1 MSLAAPSA
9 GTGGSILDGSS
20 PRSRRLAPPRVGSLL
35 QAAFWV
41 VLILIILLPCL
52 AFLVLAVSPRLFDQ
66 GRAYFTLHYLGSVFT
81 GQTAVAIGNSLW
93 VSALAALIGVAV
105 GFPVAWCTS
114 RTTVRGRGV
123 ITAAMWLVLLL
134 PSWLPSLGWVRLVQ
148 IDGVMYRLGLNLPF
162 VTHAVLGPA
171 GVVLVLGIRNVP
183 FAYLAISTALA
194 GMGQEFEDAARVH
207 GATRLG
213 SIRVV
218 APIIA
223 PAIWSAVAIGFA
235 EAVSDFGVAATL
247 AYQANFQL
255 GTYQLYAAINNFP
268 PSFPVAASMAWLLV
282 ASVGIPLALQARALR
297 GRSYAVLSG
306 RSRQIVRRRLGRRG
320 QLLALS
326 GIGLFFLVALG
337 VPAFGAVSGSL
348 MADYGGSSALSTAN
362 YSAVLHSSALTAP
375 LLRSLLYGVITAT
388 VTVVLGYVAA
398 RHLTRARSRATRL
411 LDFLLLAAVAIPS
424 VIFAAGYIM
433 AYNLPFLSHIGV
445 NLYQTVGL
453 LIIAYAA
460 SSLPTNARVLVGS
473 VSQLQA
479 SLHDAARV
487 HGAGPIRAWL
497 RGVAPLLSRP
507 LLYAWLLTF
516 TAVFLELPISQL
528 LYAPSQPPV
537 SVAIEDNLANYHFG
551 VGTAQSVVAV
561 LLALAIVVCVL
572 GAHRLLTP
580 RGWRQVGAA
589 R

>member
-1 MSLAAPSA
+1 VSLVSPSAAPGGAVLA
-9 GTGGSILDGSS
+9 G
-20 PRSRRLAPPRVGSLL
+20 PRSRGRVGIPTAGNVL
-35 QAAFWV
+35 QGGFWV
-41 VLILIILLPCL
+41 VLVLIILLPCL
-52 AFLVLAVSPRLFDQ
+52 AFLVLAVSPKLFDQ
-66 GRAYFTLHYLGSVFT
+66 GSSYFTLHYLGSVFT
-81 GQTAVAIGNSLW
+81 GQTAAAIGNSLW
-93 VSALAALIGVAV
+93 VSAVASMIGVAV
-105 GFPVAWCTS
+105 GFPVAWLTS
-114 RTTVRGRGV
+114 RTDLRGRSL
-123 ITAAMWLVLLL
+123 IAASMWLVLLL

-148 IDGVMYRLGLNLPF
+148 LDGVMYRLGLNLPV
-162 VTHAVLGPA
+162 VTHAVLGPI
-171 GVVLVLGIRNVP
+171 GVVMVLSIRNTP

-207 GATRLG
+207 GASRLQ

-247 AYQANFQL
+247 AYQANFHL
-255 GTYQLYAAINNFP
+255 GTYQLYEAIDNFP
-268 PSFPVAASMAWLLV
+268 PSFPTAASMAWLLV
-282 ASVGIPLALQARALR
+282 ASVGLPLALQARALR

-306 RSRQIVRRRLGRRG
+306 RSRQIVRRRLSLRG
-320 QLLALS
+320 KGFAIT
-326 GIGLFFLVALG
+326 GIGFFFLIALG
-337 VPAFGAVSGSL
+337 VPAFGAISGSL
-348 MADYGGSSALSTAN
+348 LADYGGSFKLSTTN

-375 LLRSLLYGVITAT
+375 LLRSLFYGVITASI
-388 VTVVLGYVAA
+388 TVVLGYIAA
-398 RHLTRARSRATRL
+398 RRLTQAKTRATRF

-433 AYNLPFLSHIGV
+433 AYNLPILSHIGI

-479 SLHDAARV
+479 SLQDAARV
-487 HGAGPIRAWL
+487 HGANPIRAWL
-497 RGVAPLLSRP
+497 RGVAPLISRP
-507 LLYAWLLTF
+507 LVYAWLLTF
-516 TAVFLELPISQL
+516 TGVFLELPISQL

-537 SVAIEDNLANYHFG
+537 SVAIEDNLSNYHFG
-551 VGTAQSVVAV
+551 VGTAQSVFAV
-561 LLALAIVVCVL
+561 LLALTVVVCVL
-572 GAHRLLTP
+572 IAYRLLTP
-580 RGWRQVGAA
+580 RGWRQVGAT

>member
-1 MSLAAPSA
+1 VSLVSPS
-9 GTGGSILDGSS
+9 TGPVGGAVPRGSR
-20 PRSRRLAPPRVGSLL
+20 PRQRATRPTLGNLL
-35 QAAFWV
+35 QGGFWL
-41 VLILIILLPCL
+41 VLVLIILLPCL

-66 GRAYFTLHYLGSVFT
+66 GNSYFTLHYLGSVFT
-81 GQTAVAIGNSLW
+81 GQTAIAIGNSLW
-93 VSALAALIGVAV
+93 VSAVASAIGLAV
-105 GFPVAWCTS
+105 GFPVAWFAS
-114 RTTVRGRGV
+114 RTDLPGRAL
-123 ITAAMWLVLLL
+123 ITAGMWLVLLL

-148 IDGVMYRLGLNLPF
+148 LDGVMYRLGLNLPF
-162 VTHAVLGPA
+162 VTHAILGPA
-171 GVVLVLGIRNVP
+171 GVVLVLGLRNAP
-183 FAYLAISTALA
+183 FAFLAISTALA

-207 GATRLG
+207 GASRLH

-247 AYQANFQL
+247 AYQANFHL
-255 GTYQLYAAINNFP
+255 GTYQLYEAIDNFP
-268 PSFPVAASMAWLLV
+268 PSFPTAASMAWLLV
-282 ASVGIPLALQARALR
+282 ASVGLPLALQARALR

-306 RSRQIVRRRLGRRG
+306 RSRQIVRRRLSIRG
-320 QLLALS
+320 KGYALT
-326 GIGLFFLVALG
+326 GIGFFFLIALG
-337 VPAFGAVSGSL
+337 VPAFGAISGSL
-348 MADYGGSSALSTAN
+348 LADYGGSFALSTSN
-362 YSAVLHSSALTAP
+362 YSAVLHSSALISP
-375 LLRSLLYGVITAT
+375 LLRSLLYGVITASI
-388 VTVVLGYVAA
+388 TVVLGYMAA
-398 RHLTRARSRATRL
+398 RRLTQQRTRATRY

-433 AYNLPFLSHIGV
+433 AYNLPFLSHIGI

-473 VSQLQA
+473 VSQLQG
-479 SLHDAARV
+479 SLQDAARV
-487 HGAGPIRAWL
+487 HGAKPIRAWL

-516 TAVFLELPISQL
+516 TGVFLELPISQL

-537 SVAIEDNLANYHFG
+537 SVAIEDNLSNYHFG
-551 VGTAQSVVAV
+551 IGTAQSVFAV
-561 LLALAIVVCVL
+561 MLALAVVVCAL
-572 GAHRLLTP
+572 TAYRLLTP
-580 RGWRQVGAA
+580 RGWRQVGAS

>member
-1 MSLAAPSA
+1 MTPISGAVL
-9 GTGGSILDGSS
+9 
-20 PRSRRLAPPRVGSLL
+20 RV
-35 QAAFWV
+35 AFWIA
-41 VLILIILLPCL
+41 LFLIILLPCL

-66 GRAYFTLHYLGSVFT
+66 GSSYFTLHYLGSVFT
-81 GQTAVAIGNSLW
+81 GQTAVAIVNSLW
-93 VSALAALIGVAV
+93 VSAVAAMIGVGV
-105 GFPVAWCTS
+105 GFPVAWMTS
-114 RTTVRGRGV
+114 RTDLPGRGV

-148 IDGVMYRLGLNLPF
+148 LDGVMYRLGLNLPF
-162 VTHAVLGPA
+162 VTHAILGPV

-183 FAYLAISTALA
+183 FAYLAISAALA

-207 GATRLG
+207 GASRMR

-223 PAIWSAVAIGFA
+223 PAIWSAAAIGFA

-247 AYQANFQL
+247 AYPANFQL
-255 GTYQLYAAINNFP
+255 GTYQLYEAINNFP
-268 PSFPVAASMAWLLV
+268 PSFPEAASMAWLLV

-306 RSRQIVRRRLGRRG
+306 RSRQVVRRRLSARARLG
-320 QLLALS
+320 ALTA
-326 GIGLFFLVALG
+326 IGLFFAVALG
-337 VPAFGAVSGSL
+337 VPAFGAISGSL
-348 MADYGGSSALSTAN
+348 MADYGGSFALSTSN
-362 YSAVLHSSALTAP
+362 YAAVISTSALVSP
-375 LLRSLLYGVITAT
+375 LLRSLLYGVITASI
-388 VTVVLGYVAA
+388 TVVLGYAAA
-398 RHLTRARSRATRL
+398 RRLTRGRSRATRL
-411 LDFLLLAAVAIPS
+411 LDFLLLASVAIPS

-433 AYNLPFLSHIGV
+433 AYNLPFLSHIGI
-445 NLYQTVGL
+445 NLYQTVAL
-453 LIIAYAA
+453 LILAYAA

-479 SLHDAARV
+479 SLSDAARV
-487 HGAGPIRAWL
+487 HGAGPLRAWA

-537 SVAIEDNLANYHFG
+537 SVAIEDNLGNYHFG
-551 VGTAQSVVAV
+551 IGTAQSVCAV
-561 LLALAIVVCVL
+561 ILALAVVVCVL
-572 GAHRLLTP
+572 GVYRLAVP
-580 RGWRQVGAA
+580 RGWRQLGAG

>member
-1 MSLAAPSA
+1 MSLSSPSA
-9 GTGGSILDGSS
+9 GAGSAVLPG
-20 PRSRRLAPPRVGSLL
+20 PRSRARLGRPSLGGVL
-35 QAAFWV
+35 QLGFWA
-41 VLILIILLPCL
+41 VLLLIILLPCL
-52 AFLVLAVSPRLFDQ
+52 AFLVLAVSPRLFEQ
-66 GRAYFTLHYLGSVFT
+66 GSSYFTLHYITGVFT

-93 VSALAALIGVAV
+93 VSAVASMIGVAV
-105 GFPVAWCTS
+105 GFPVAWLTS
-114 RTTVRGRGV
+114 RTDLPGRGL

-148 IDGVMYRLGLNLPF
+148 LDGVMYRVGLHLPF

-207 GATRLG
+207 GASRLG

-223 PAIWSAVAIGFA
+223 PAIWSAAAIGFA

-255 GTYQLYAAINNFP
+255 GTYQLYTAINNFP

-282 ASVGIPLALQARALR
+282 ASVGIPLGLQARALR

-306 RSRQIVRRRLGRRG
+306 RSRQVVRRRLGVRSR
-320 QLLALS
+320 LLGWSA
-326 GIGLFFLVALG
+326 IGLFFLVALG
-337 VPAFGAVSGSL
+337 VPAFGAISGSL
-348 MADYGGSSALSTAN
+348 LADYGGSFSLSTAN
-362 YSAVLHSSALTAP
+362 YSAVLSSSVLVAP
-375 LLRSLLYGVITAT
+375 VIRSLFYGVITAT
-388 VTVVLGYVAA
+388 VTVALGYVAA
-398 RHLTRARSRATRL
+398 RHLTRSRTRATRF

-433 AYNLPFLSHIGV
+433 AYNLPILSRVGID
-445 NLYQTVGL
+445 LYQTVGL

-460 SSLPTNARVLVGS
+460 SSLPTNTRILVGS

-479 SLHDAARV
+479 SLRDAARV
-487 HGAGPIRAWL
+487 HGAGPVRAWL
-497 RGVAPLLSRP
+497 RGIAPLMSRP
-507 LLYAWLLTF
+507 LIYAWLLTF

-537 SVAIEDNLANYHFG
+537 SVAIEDNLSNYHFG
-551 VGTAQSVVAV
+551 LGTAQSVVAV
-561 LLALAIVVCVL
+561 ALALAVVVCVL
-572 GAHRLLTP
+572 GAYRLLAP
-580 RGWRQVGAA
+580 RGWRQVGAG

>member
-1 MSLAAPSA
+1 MFASSPGSAGSAILRGSRSRARLGPPSA
-9 GTGGSILDGSS
+9 GS
-20 PRSRRLAPPRVGSLL
+20 VL
-35 QAAFWV
+35 QATFWV

-52 AFLVLAVSPRLFDQ
+52 AFLVLAVSPRLFGQ
-66 GRAYFTLHYLGSVFT
+66 GGSYFTLRWLGSVLT

-93 VSALAALIGVAV
+93 VSAVASVIGVAV
-105 GFPVAWCTS
+105 GFPVAWVTS
-114 RTTVRGRGV
+114 RTDIPGRGL
-123 ITAAMWLVLLL
+123 ITAAMWLILLL

-148 IDGVMYRLGLNLPF
+148 LDGVMYRLGLNLPF
-162 VTHAVLGPA
+162 VTHAILGPA

-207 GATRLG
+207 GASRLEA
-213 SIRVV
+213 IRAV
-218 APIIA
+218 APIVA
-223 PAIWSAVAIGFA
+223 PAIWSAIAIGFA

-268 PSFPVAASMAWLLV
+268 PSFPTAASMAWLLV

-306 RSRQIVRRRLGRRG
+306 RSRQIIRRQLTVRGKLARL
-320 QLLALS
+320 A
-326 GIGLFFLVALG
+326 GIGLFLLGALG
-337 VPAFGAVSGSL
+337 VPAFGAISGSL
-348 MADYGGSSALSTAN
+348 MADYGGSFALTATN
-362 YSAVLHSSALTAP
+362 YTDVLHSSALIAP
-375 LLRSLLYGVITAT
+375 LLRSLVYGVITASIT
-388 VTVVLGYVAA
+388 VFLGYMAA
-398 RHLTRARSRATRL
+398 RRLTQRRTRATRF

-433 AYNLPFLSHIGV
+433 AYNLPFLSHIGI

-479 SLHDAARV
+479 SLQDAARV
-487 HGAGPIRAWL
+487 HGANPLFAWL

-528 LYAPSQPPV
+528 LYAPSQPPI
-537 SVAIEDNLANYHFG
+537 SVAIEDNLSNYHFG
-551 VGTAQSVVAV
+551 VGTAQSVFAV
-561 LLALAIVVCVL
+561 LLALAVVVCAL
-572 GAHRLLTP
+572 GCFRLLAP
-580 RGWRQVGAA
+580 RGWRQLGAG

>member
-1 MSLAAPSA
+1 MSLVSPSA
-9 GTGGSILDGSS
+9 KPGGAVLKG
-20 PRSRRLAPPRVGSLL
+20 PRPRARLALPTAGGVL
-35 QAAFWV
+35 QAGFWI

-52 AFLVLAVSPRLFDQ
+52 AFLVLAVSPRIFEQ
-66 GRAYFTLHYLGSVFT
+66 GSSYFTLHFIGSVFT

-93 VSALAALIGVAV
+93 VSAVASLIGIAV
-105 GFPVAWCTS
+105 GFPVAWLTS
-114 RTTVRGRGV
+114 RTDLPGRGV

-148 IDGVMYRLGLNLPF
+148 LDGVMYRLGLNLPF
-162 VTHAVLGPA
+162 VTHTILGPA

-183 FAYLAISTALA
+183 FSYLAISTALA

-207 GATRLG
+207 GASRME

-223 PAIWSAVAIGFA
+223 PAIWSALAIGFA

-255 GTYQLYAAINNFP
+255 GTYQLYSAINNFP
-268 PSFPVAASMAWLLV
+268 PSFPAAASMAWLLV
-282 ASVGIPLALQARALR
+282 ASVGIPLGLQARALR

-306 RSRQIVRRRLGRRG
+306 RSRQIVRRRLSLRG
-320 QLLALS
+320 KGLAIG
-326 GIGLFFLVALG
+326 GIGFFFLVALG
-337 VPAFGAVSGSL
+337 VPAFGAISGSL
-348 MADYGGSSALSTAN
+348 LADYGGSFHLSTAN
-362 YSAVLHSSALTAP
+362 YTAVLQSSVLIAP
-375 LLRSLLYGVITAT
+375 LLRSLMYGVITASI
-388 VTVVLGYVAA
+388 TVVLGYVAA
-398 RHLTRARSRATRL
+398 RRLTQTKSRATRF

-433 AYNLPFLSHIGV
+433 AYNLPFLSHIGI

-473 VSQLQA
+473 VSQLQS
-479 SLHDAARV
+479 SLQDAARV
-487 HGAGPIRAWL
+487 HGANPLLAWL
-497 RGVAPLLSRP
+497 RGVAPLISRP

-516 TAVFLELPISQL
+516 TGVFLELPISQL
-528 LYAPSQPPV
+528 LYAPSQFPI
-537 SVAIEDNLANYHFG
+537 SVAIEDNLSNYHFG
-551 VGTAQSVVAV
+551 VGAAQSVFAV
-561 LLALAIVVCVL
+561 MLALAVVVGVL
-572 GAHRLLTP
+572 VGYRLLTP

>member
-1 MSLAAPSA
+1 MSFASPSADAGGAVLDGPRLRARLGLPSA
-9 GTGGSILDGSS
+9 GG
-20 PRSRRLAPPRVGSLL
+20 VL
-35 QAAFWV
+35 QAGFWI

-52 AFLVLAVSPRLFDQ
+52 AFLVLAVSPRLFGQ
-66 GRAYFTLHYLGSVFT
+66 GGSYFTLHYLGSVLS
-81 GQTAVAIGNSLW
+81 GQTATAIANSLW
-93 VSALAALIGVAV
+93 VSALASAIGAAV
-105 GFPVAWCTS
+105 GFPIAWLTS
-114 RTTVRGRGV
+114 RTDLPGRPA
-123 ITAAMWLVLLL
+123 ITAGMWLVLLL

-148 IDGVMYRLGLNLPF
+148 LDGVMYRVGLDLPW
-162 VTHAVLGPA
+162 VTHSILGPA

-207 GATRLG
+207 GASRIEVL
-213 SIRVV
+213 RVV
-218 APIIA
+218 APIVA

-268 PSFPVAASMAWLLV
+268 PSFPTAASMAWLLV

-306 RSRQIVRRRLGRRG
+306 RSRQIVRGRLSARAR
-320 QLLALS
+320 LAAL
-326 GIGLFFLVALG
+326 GAIGLFFLIALG
-337 VPAFGAVSGSL
+337 VPAFGAISGSL
-348 MADYGGSSALSTAN
+348 LADYGGSFALSTAN
-362 YSAVLHSSALTAP
+362 YAAVLHSPALIAP

-388 VTVVLGYVAA
+388 ITVVLGYVAA
-398 RHLTRARSRATRL
+398 RRLTRARTRATRF

-433 AYNLPFLSHIGV
+433 AYNLPFLSHIGI

-487 HGAGPIRAWL
+487 HGAGPVRAWV
-497 RGVAPLLSRP
+497 RGVAPLISRP

-537 SVAIEDNLANYHFG
+537 SVAIEDNLSNYHFG
-551 VGTAQSVVAV
+551 VGTAQSVFAV
-561 LLALAIVVCVL
+561 LLALAVVVGVL
-572 GAHRLLTP
+572 AAYRLLTP
-580 RGWRQVGAA
+580 RGWKQVGAG

>member
-1 MSLAAPSA
+1 MSLVSPSA
-9 GTGGSILDGSS
+9 DPGGAVLAG
-20 PRSRRLAPPRVGSLL
+20 PRSRGRVGIPTAGNVL
-35 QAAFWV
+35 QGGFWV
-41 VLILIILLPCL
+41 VLVLIILLPCL

-66 GRAYFTLHYLGSVFT
+66 GSSYFTLHYLGSVFT
-81 GQTAVAIGNSLW
+81 GQTAAAIGNSLW
-93 VSALAALIGVAV
+93 VSAVASMIGVAV
-105 GFPVAWCTS
+105 GFPVAWLTS
-114 RTTVRGRGV
+114 RTDLRGRSL
-123 ITAAMWLVLLL
+123 IAASMWLVLLL

-148 IDGVMYRLGLNLPF
+148 LDGVMYRLGLNLPI
-162 VTHAVLGPA
+162 VTHTVLGPV
-171 GVVLVLGIRNVP
+171 GVVMVLGIRNTP

-207 GATRLG
+207 GASRLQ

-247 AYQANFQL
+247 AYQANFHL
-255 GTYQLYAAINNFP
+255 GTYQLYEAIDNFP
-268 PSFPVAASMAWLLV
+268 PSFPTAASMAWLLV
-282 ASVGIPLALQARALR
+282 ASVGLPLALQARALR

-306 RSRQIVRRRLGRRG
+306 RSRQIVRRRLSLRG
-320 QLLALS
+320 KSFAVT
-326 GIGLFFLVALG
+326 GIGFFFLIALG
-337 VPAFGAVSGSL
+337 VPAFGAISGSL
-348 MADYGGSSALSTAN
+348 LADYGGSFKLSTTN

-375 LLRSLLYGVITAT
+375 LLRSLFYGVITASI
-388 VTVVLGYVAA
+388 TVVLGYVAA
-398 RHLTRARSRATRL
+398 RRLTQAKTRATRF

-433 AYNLPFLSHIGV
+433 AYNLPILSHIGI

-479 SLHDAARV
+479 SLQDAARV
-487 HGAGPIRAWL
+487 HGANPIRAWL
-497 RGVAPLLSRP
+497 RGVAPLISRP
-507 LLYAWLLTF
+507 LVYAWLLTF
-516 TAVFLELPISQL
+516 TGVFLELPISQL

-537 SVAIEDNLANYHFG
+537 SVAIEDNLSNYHFG
-551 VGTAQSVVAV
+551 VGTAQSVFAV
-561 LLALAIVVCVL
+561 LLALTVVVCVL
-572 GAHRLLTP
+572 IAYRLLTP
-580 RGWRQVGAA
+580 RGWRQVGAT

>member
-1 MSLAAPSA
+1 M
-9 GTGGSILDGSS
+9 
-20 PRSRRLAPPRVGSLL
+20 
-35 QAAFWV
+35 
-41 VLILIILLPCL
+41 IILLPCL

-66 GRAYFTLHYLGSVFT
+66 GSSYFTLHWIGTVFT

-93 VSALAALIGVAV
+93 VSAVASLIGIGV
-105 GFPVAWCTS
+105 GFPVAWLTT
-114 RTTVRGRGV
+114 RTNLAGRGL
-123 ITAAMWLVLLL
+123 ITAGMWLVLLL

-148 IDGVMYRLGLNLPF
+148 LDGVMYRLGLNLPF
-162 VTHAVLGPA
+162 VTHGVLGPF

-207 GATRLG
+207 GASRLE

-223 PAIWSAVAIGFA
+223 PAIYSALAIGFA

-247 AYQANFQL
+247 AYQADFHL
-255 GTYQLYAAINNFP
+255 GTYQLYEYIDNFP
-268 PSFPVAASMAWLLV
+268 PSFPGAASMAWLLV

-306 RSRQIVRRRLGRRG
+306 RSRQIIRRRLSLRG
-320 QLLALS
+320 KALS
-326 GIGLFFLVALG
+326 LGGIGLFFVVALG
-337 VPAFGAVSGSL
+337 VPAFGAISGSL
-348 MADYGGSSALSTAN
+348 LADYGGSFALSTTN
-362 YSAVLHSSALTAP
+362 YSAVLHSLALTEP
-375 LLRSLLYGVITAT
+375 LLRSLFYGVITASI
-388 VTVVLGYVAA
+388 TVVLGYVAA
-398 RHLTRARSRATRL
+398 RRLTQAKTRATRF

-433 AYNLPFLSHIGV
+433 AYNLPFLSHIGI

-479 SLHDAARV
+479 SLQDAARV
-487 HGAGPIRAWL
+487 HGANPVRAWL
-497 RGVAPLLSRP
+497 RGVAPLISRP

-516 TAVFLELPISQL
+516 TGVFLELPISQL

-537 SVAIEDNLANYHFG
+537 SVAIEDNLSNYHFG
-551 VGTAQSVVAV
+551 VGTAQSVFAV
-561 LLALAIVVCVL
+561 MLALGVVVVVL
-572 GAHRLLTP
+572 SGYRLLTP
-580 RGWRQVGAA
+580 KGWRQVGAA